1 MGRFRLWRR
10 ELLRAILITVAA
22 AIVGSIFSASLEGA
36 LFGLVLVLL
45 VWAVHLYRIQAWL
58 LSPNIDPPE
67 GWGIWGH
74 LSDNIYALQRRNREA
89 QWRLESAL
97 DYLQDSLASMRDG
110 WMIIDP
116 RGNIAWSNHSA
127 RGLLGVRFPE
137 DRGQPLVNLVRNPQ
151 FTEYFSEGD
160 YQQPLRID
168 QGGDVETRLQFE
180 ISLFGLGDRLVLVRD
195 VTDQYNL
202 EVMRRDFVG
211 NVSHELRTP
220 LTVIKGYID
229 NLEAMPLNDAEILRR
244 PLSQMATQTV
254 RMENLIK
261 DLLWL
266 SRIESFEGQVKSNQV
281 DMVALIDEVV
291 DGIKSAFPGQGIET
305 SIQTSESILGDRE
318 ELLSALSNL
327 VVNACKYGASQRAI
341 AVKWTS
347 EEDSLVFS
355 VQDFGSGI
363 DAALIPRLTERFFR
377 VEKSRAQQTGGTGLG
392 LAIVKHVALS
402 HQADLSI
409 TSELGRGSTFSLRFH
424 KAPGIN
430 S

>member
-1 MGRFRLWRR
+1 MSRFKLWRR
-10 ELLRAILITVAA
+10 ELLRAIFISIASGM
-22 AIVGSIFSASLEGA
+22 IGSMFGATLEG
-36 LFGLVLVLL
+36 LLLGLLSILV

-58 LSPNIDPPE
+58 HSPNVDPPE
-67 GWGIWGH
+67 GWGIWGN

-151 FTEYFSEGD
+151 FAEYFAAGE
-160 YQQPLRID
+160 YEQPLRID
-168 QGGDVETRLQFE
+168 LGGDLESKLQFE
-180 ISLFGLGDRLVLVRD
+180 ISLFGLGDRLLLVRD

-229 NLEAMPLNDAEILRR
+229 NLEAMPLKDAEILRR
-244 PLSQMATQTV
+244 PLSQMATQTI

-266 SRIESFEGQVKSNQV
+266 SRIESFEGQIKNDQV
-281 DMVALIDEVV
+281 DVVAVIDEVV
-291 DGIKSAFPGQGIET
+291 ASMKSAFPEQGVEK
-305 SIQTSESILGDRE
+305 SIQTSETMLGDRE
-318 ELLSALSNL
+318 ELLSAISNL
-327 VVNACKYGASQRAI
+327 VVNACKYGASERAI
-341 AVKWTS
+341 EVSWTS
-347 EEDSLVFS
+347 EQDTLVLS
-355 VQDFGSGI
+355 VRDYGAGI

-402 HQADLSI
+402 HQAELSI
-409 TSELGRGSTFSLRFH
+409 VSELGRGSTFSLRFH
-424 KAPGIN
+424 KMPGVDL
-430 S
+430 